1 MQNKTKDI
9 KANSIT
15 DTIVAIA
22 TPSGEGA
29 LGIIRLSGPDT
40 IRIGEIIFHGRN
52 LAKQDS
58 HTAHFGLIKDE
69 AGEILDEVVL
79 TIFRSPRSFT
89 TEDIIEMTCH
99 GSPYNL
105 QTIIELCVRQGA
117 RLAGPGEFTQR
128 AFLNGRIDLAQAEAV
143 ADLIAAENKR
153 SHDLAVHQMRG
164 GFSKVIEEMRSQL
177 IDFASLLELELDFG
191 EEDVEFADRTQLK
204 ELLESITGKI
214 EQLIKSFQLGNVIK
228 NGVNTVIAG
237 KPNAGKSTLLNTLL
251 NEERAIVSDI
261 PGTTR
266 DTIEEVI
273 NIDGIQFR
281 IIDTAGLREARD
293 QIEAIGVERTMEK
306 IRQSSV
312 LIYVFDVTTQIPSE
326 ILQEIE
332 ELKTNGIPILVVANK
347 IDLVEDESFFTGSNW
362 LQLINSWRTVLIS
375 AKDPGQVEKVKEA
388 LYHQAIQFD
397 LLPTD
402 TILSNV
408 RHYDALQTAQNHLT
422 TARTGMEEDKTS
434 DLIAIDIRHAL
445 HAMGSIT
452 GVISTDDLLGN
463 IFGKFCIGK

>member
-1 MQNKTKDI
+1 MGN
-9 KANSIT
+9 IT

-22 TPSGEGA
+22 TPAGEGA

-52 LAKQDS
+52 LAKQAS

-69 AGEILDEVVL
+69 KNEILDEVVL
-79 TIFRSPRSFT
+79 TLFRSPRSFT
-89 TEDIIEMTCH
+89 TEDIIELTCH
-99 GSPYNL
+99 GSSYNL
-105 QTIIELCVRQGA
+105 QSIVELCVRHGA

-164 GFSKVIEEMRSQL
+164 GFSKVIEDMRSKL

-191 EEDVEFADRTQLK
+191 EEDVEFADRTQLRT
-204 ELLESITGKI
+204 LLDNITESIDK
-214 EQLIKSFQLGNVIK
+214 LIRSFQLGNVIK

-273 NIDGIQFR
+273 NIEGIQFR
-281 IIDTAGLREARD
+281 LIDTAGLREARD

-306 IRQSSV
+306 IRHSSV
-312 LIYVFDVTTQIPSE
+312 LIYVFDVTTQKPSE
-326 ILQEIE
+326 VLGEIE
-332 ELKTNGIPILVVANK
+332 KLQTSGIPILVIANK
-347 IDLVEDESFFTGSNW
+347 IDLIEDESFFNGPNW
-362 LQLINSWRTVLIS
+362 LQLINTWRTVLIS
-375 AKDPGQVEKVKEA
+375 AKDAGQVEKVKEA

-397 LLPTD
+397 LKQTE

-408 RHYDALQTAQNHLT
+408 RHYDALQTAQNHLNI
-422 TARTGMEEDKTS
+422 ARKGMDDQQSS
-434 DLIAIDIRHAL
+434 DLITIDIRHAL

-452 GVISTDDLLGN
+452 GTISTDDLLGN